1 MGADT
6 NFSAVRS
13 NDQSSLRGRNAKLIL
28 SLLRRNGTMPSAEIA
43 RTTGLSAQTV
53 SNIIRAFE
61 ADDILTRG
69 EAVKGKVGK
78 PSVPVSLNPEGARSF
93 GLSIGRRA
101 AELVLVDF
109 MGREIARRSLAY
121 DYPTTDRVSSFL
133 ERAMRE
139 ILDEAKGIGSTT
151 VGCGVAAPFG
161 LWNWL
166 DHVGAPG
173 AEMDQW
179 KQLDV
184 QQWIGS
190 ETGLPTI
197 AANDATSACVAEHLL
212 GHGNAISDFAYIFM
226 GAFVGGGLVI
236 DGQVSHG
243 PTGNSGAFGPM
254 LVPAHGGGVTQLL
267 EVASLY
273 ALERELFA
281 SAADISWLRSDE
293 AAWESH
299 DAEVCRWIEATAPFL
314 AMAAISASSVV
325 EVEAVVIDGAMPIAY
340 RDRLVDAVSGSVE
353 ELPTTGIEP
362 PRILAGMVGRS
373 ARSVGAALLPI
384 NARFFAS

>member
-6 NFSAVRS
+6 NFSTARS

-28 SLLRRNGTMPSAEIA
+28 SLLRRNGTMPSADIA

-53 SNIIRAFE
+53 SNIIRACE
-61 ADDILTRG
+61 ADGVLTRG

-78 PSVPVSLNPEGARSF
+78 PSVPVSLNPEGVHSF
-93 GLSIGRRA
+93 GLSIGRRVS
-101 AELVLVDF
+101 ELVLVDF
-109 MGREIARRSLAY
+109 LGREIARRSLAY
-121 DYPTTDRVSSFL
+121 DYPTTDRVSAFL
-133 ERAMRE
+133 ERAKGE
-139 ILDEAKGIGSTT
+139 ILREAKHIGSTI

-173 AEMDQW
+173 VEMDQW
-179 KQLDV
+179 KKIDV
-184 QQWIGS
+184 QGWIGS

-197 AANDATSACVAEHLL
+197 SSNDATSACVAEQLL
-212 GHGNAISDFAYIFM
+212 GHGNTISDFAYIFM

-243 PTGNSGAFGPM
+243 PTGNTGAFGPM
-254 LVPAHGGGVTQLL
+254 LVPAPDRGVTQLL

-281 SAADISWLRSDE
+281 SAVDIAWLRSDD

-299 DAEVCRWIEATAPFL
+299 DAEVRRWIEATAPYL

-325 EVEAVVIDGAMPIAY
+325 EVEAVVIDGAMPLAY
-340 RDRLVDAVSGSVE
+340 RDRLVGAVSDSVAK
-353 ELPTTGIEP
+353 LPTTGTTP
-362 PRILAGMVGRS
+362 PEILAGVVGRS

-384 NARFFAS
+384 NEMYFAS